1 MNLTPANWKKSEVTE
16 NKQFVTVGMRLYS
29 AGSEWCKVT
38 EVEGDEMK
46 VRFEDDDAGE
56 FDEWFNMN
64 DLQLGWQFSNKDR
77 EFIEAVC
84 GKEIIP
90 VW

>member
-1 MNLTPANWKKSEVTE
+1 
-16 NKQFVTVGMRLYS
+16 
-29 AGSEWCKVT
+29 
-38 EVEGDEMK
+38 MK

-77 EFIEAVC
+77 EFIEAVS
-84 GKEIIP
+84 GKEIIS